1 MKIYSNLF
9 AYLNQS
15 EPISNSTEL
24 SARDRPIIVLEPHED
39 LSLSSWFITI
49 VPGVYQIG
57 FPYLQP
63 ANLSYSDEHNW
74 QDLRSVLNLEVSKK
88 SYKLPIMGQVMDL
101 ETIKEEAEI
110 EEWENRLGNRLD
122 KTVSE
127 LIRLFIGMFT
137 DIFSGENT
145 IRFNM
150 ESHILLSRLPQKLQ
164 SVNLKDANLPIVISL
179 DKKYQL
185 RRKLELIGDKLR
197 HQLRRQAESMPVG
210 KIQEMD
216 SYCLRDYIRRPG
228 LTAVEKAGS
237 KQELMGIQRYQDFNT
252 PENKF
257 LVYFTRYLH
266 LSCFQYE
273 RSGAVQ
279 FRGEV
284 RKIRLVIDLFQS
296 QPIVNTIQNKN
307 YQFTKPNYVLQQNAT
322 YKSFYQAYLEYVRKR
337 YEKEKLWSF
346 RNSLLAD
353 VVYIYF
359 TAALL
364 KFNHVNIN
372 AGSLVK
378 SNLIA
383 DQGCYLTR
391 NQNVTVR
398 VFLQNQVYVFGLQK
412 PAEISRGD
420 WVLTL
425 EIHQLDSREL
435 NSTKLE
441 FPIWV
446 FWYVPSQD
454 IISEMQKRSRSFDSF
469 SQAIVLYLQENP
481 STYNSSY
488 GENHNLQILSPNIR
502 LMKLPENLTE
512 QGFDPTVEIINRM
525 ITNLLK
531 GN

>member
-1 MKIYSNLF
+1 M
-9 AYLNQS
+9 
-15 EPISNSTEL
+15 
-24 SARDRPIIVLEPHED
+24 
-39 LSLSSWFITI
+39 
-49 VPGVYQIG
+49 
-57 FPYLQP
+57 
-63 ANLSYSDEHNW
+63 
-74 QDLRSVLNLEVSKK
+74 
-88 SYKLPIMGQVMDL
+88 
-101 ETIKEEAEI
+101 
-110 EEWENRLGNRLD
+110 
-122 KTVSE
+122 
-127 LIRLFIGMFT
+127 
-137 DIFSGENT
+137 
-145 IRFNM
+145 
-150 ESHILLSRLPQKLQ
+150 
-164 SVNLKDANLPIVISL
+164 
-179 DKKYQL
+179 
-185 RRKLELIGDKLR
+185 
-197 HQLRRQAESMPVG
+197 
-210 KIQEMD
+210 
-216 SYCLRDYIRRPG
+216 
-228 LTAVEKAGS
+228 
-237 KQELMGIQRYQDFNT
+237 
-252 PENKF
+252 
-257 LVYFTRYLH
+257 
-266 LSCFQYE
+266 
-273 RSGAVQ
+273 
-279 FRGEV
+279 
-284 RKIRLVIDLFQS
+284 FQS

-425 EIHQLDSREL
+425 QIHQLDSREL